1 VGIGLARLVA
11 DAAAQ
16 ADTSEDVNTL
26 AVRACYRL
34 LYRGLEPVGEVEHD
48 VRLL

>member
-26 AVRACYRL
+26 AVGGPRPW
-34 LYRGLEPVGEVEHD
+34 E
-48 VRLL
+48 